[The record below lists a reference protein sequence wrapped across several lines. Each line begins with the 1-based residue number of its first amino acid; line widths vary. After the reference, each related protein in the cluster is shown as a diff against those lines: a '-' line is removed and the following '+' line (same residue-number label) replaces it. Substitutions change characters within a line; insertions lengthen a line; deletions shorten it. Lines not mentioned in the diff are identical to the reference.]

1 MCSHQHL
8 KHRYREDRLRKHL
21 LEKAPYLPEGSLDL
35 LEKMLRLD
43 PTKRISAEEAFRVS
57 GLIQGDTQTANCS
70 PVFAVPYLRW
80 PASQAAKA

>member
-1 MCSHQHL
+1 M
-8 KHRYREDRLRKHL
+8 RKHL

-57 GLIQGDTQTANCS
+57 GFIHWGIQPATCS
-70 PVFAVPYLRW
+70 FMFAVYLMMYIKI
-80 PASQAAKA
+80 AS